1 MNNTTINLDKLRLTL
16 YYDDASKL
24 NYYLKQSNKLIS
36 ATRMTVLDKD
46 KYKYA
51 YVISFDGVKIGTLLA
66 GMRMNKIV
74 NHLSIYNHIFYTHQS
89 LFNDF
94 LGALNQIEIDIEVSC
109 MEVAVDSDS
118 DIFMTRYNKLKRANK
133 LVLGKTYISANYSV
147 DVKDNKFIK
156 NAPITQYI
164 RTKNK
169 VKKANIRLENKTK
182 EILDSDTPKNYI
194 TDYHKKMGLD
204 VSKDIHRFELV
215 IPNTESLNLSI
226 STIYVSKQD
235 ASKSI
240 TSYKRD
246 VLVKT
251 LEGIELRGKDDMIFD
266 SSYLKTRMTL
276 DEYSIKKH
284 VKTRYDIDITLL
296 CNQVYLQIIFSTFS
310 KSVIQNI
317 KAILKNNIYV
327 KEILK
332 TKKMDMIKI
341 EKQTKLLVDNKVIIA
356 DALSDEMGISFD
368 DALRR
373 ASEFINA
380 SNKYK
385 IDIQDMDNLFESI

>member
-1 MNNTTINLDKLRLTL
+1 
-16 YYDDASKL
+16 
-24 NYYLKQSNKLIS
+24 
-36 ATRMTVLDKD
+36 
-46 KYKYA
+46 
-51 YVISFDGVKIGTLLA
+51 
-66 GMRMNKIV
+66 
-74 NHLSIYNHIFYTHQS
+74 
-89 LFNDF
+89 
-94 LGALNQIEIDIEVSC
+94 
-109 MEVAVDSDS
+109 
-118 DIFMTRYNKLKRANK
+118 
-133 LVLGKTYISANYSV
+133 
-147 DVKDNKFIK
+147 
-156 NAPITQYI
+156 
-164 RTKNK
+164 
-169 VKKANIRLENKTK
+169 
-182 EILDSDTPKNYI
+182 
-194 TDYHKKMGLD
+194 
-204 VSKDIHRFELV
+204 
-215 IPNTESLNLSI
+215 
-226 STIYVSKQD
+226 
-235 ASKSI
+235 
-240 TSYKRD
+240 
-246 VLVKT
+246 
-251 LEGIELRGKDDMIFD
+251 
-266 SSYLKTRMTL
+266 MTL